1 MKRKFVSGFLIVVL
15 VLSTVPAFA
24 LPVDPDS
31 PLIPIAMR
39 VLDNGMRIIVKEIST
54 YPIATVNVWVGAGA
68 KDDPPGLSGLAH
80 FFEHLTFKGT
90 PSRPRGQ
97 IAYEVESVGGYLNAM
112 TSLDFT
118 TYFIVVPS
126 DYAGLAMEIQ
136 ADALRNSLFEPGEI
150 DQERYVIHEEI
161 RLRQDSPQTHLLDM
175 VLAHLFPGTPYAKQP
190 IGTFEELANVDRNAM
205 VDFHAQY
212 YVPNNMV
219 LVVAGNVS
227 AKEIFAQ
234 AEELYGD
241 MEPKALPPSQYIPIP
256 KLDSVITVDEEREVS
271 QSYVFIGYPAPGLNT
286 RDAAALTMASVILGQ
301 GRASRLY
308 RAVVEE
314 EQLVN
319 DVTALYDGFADI
331 GLFGIYGEVPSE
343 NVERFT
349 AAALAEIAR
358 LQEELVTEEE
368 LARAKT
374 VARSSLAFSNQSSD
388 NVAVFLGIR
397 ELYGSVMEAVNQ
409 IAILEQVTAEDIQ
422 RAAQSY
428 LSSQAYVLGHIRPEG
443 R

>member
-1 MKRKFVSGFLIVVL
+1 M
-15 VLSTVPAFA
+15 
-24 LPVDPDS
+24 
-31 PLIPIAMR
+31 
-39 VLDNGMRIIVKEIST
+39 
-54 YPIATVNVWVGAGA
+54 
-68 KDDPPGLSGLAH
+68 
-80 FFEHLTFKGT
+80 
-90 PSRPRGQ
+90 
-97 IAYEVESVGGYLNAM
+97 
-112 TSLDFT
+112 
-118 TYFIVVPS
+118 
-126 DYAGLAMEIQ
+126 
-136 ADALRNSLFEPGEI
+136 
-150 DQERYVIHEEI
+150 
-161 RLRQDSPQTHLLDM
+161 
-175 VLAHLFPGTPYAKQP
+175 
-190 IGTFEELANVDRNAM
+190 DRNAM